1 MIIVGALI
9 MVVSGAVAVLPTALA
24 NWATKDIPQAPL
36 IPTELVGD
44 NIDGAINLLLLGMD
58 ERDGSSALIRAD
70 TIIILHIPKTHD
82 KAYLISL
89 PRDADVH
96 IPDFPETHF
105 TGYMTKIN
113 AAFAYGARTPDG
125 KPDDSDAGRI
135 RGSHLTAE
143 TINNLVPGGLK
154 MNGAAIINFDGFRD
168 VLAAIH
174 GVHMCVD
181 VETRSIHFDKA
192 GKYHTTEVPYD
203 NRRVY
208 KVGCYDFDA
217 GQALDYARQ
226 RHFDN
231 GDYTRQRHQQQL
243 LMAIFKKLFSAGTL
257 SNPANIVS
265 LQKSAGKLLTLYL
278 GNTSILDWVFTLK
291 QISPSD
297 LVMIKT
303 NGGNVTPGPIKG
315 DEMFSPDSMDML
327 KAVHD
332 DTMQDFLSTHQ
343 SWIATEK

>member
-1 MIIVGALI
+1 MPTQAGKTVRPEGPPPRPGRPRGKDPAWARVMIIVGALI

-265 LQKSAGKLLTLYL
+265 LQKSAGKLPHPLPRQHLDPRL
-278 GNTSILDWVFTLK
+278 GLHAQAD
-291 QISPSD
+291 QPQRPRD
-297 LVMIKT
+297 DQ
-303 NGGNVTPGPIKG
+303 
-315 DEMFSPDSMDML
+315 DEWRQCHPRPD
-327 KAVHD
+327 
-332 DTMQDFLSTHQ
+332 QG
-343 SWIATEK
+343 